1 MAQNQNDLK
10 HWNEKE
16 QALRVI
22 LEELIARPQII
33 DSEQFP
39 NALKLIIQSLSES
52 GISVYLQAVE
62 VVNELFKASLQ
73 INYDYLFQNFEEIVT
88 PMMLKSADS
97 NTRVRQ
103 KTSEC
108 INNLWTNLLTSINP
122 KFISKV

>member
-103 KTSEC
+103 KTNEC

>member
-39 NALKLIIQSLSES
+39 NALKLII
-52 GISVYLQAVE
+52 
-62 VVNELFKASLQ
+62 
-73 INYDYLFQNFEEIVT
+73 
-88 PMMLKSADS
+88 
-97 NTRVRQ
+97 
-103 KTSEC
+103 
-108 INNLWTNLLTSINP
+108 
-122 KFISKV
+122 

>member
-16 QALRVI
+16 QALWVI

-62 VVNELFKASLQ
+62 VVNELFKASL
-73 INYDYLFQNFEEIVT
+73 
-88 PMMLKSADS
+88 
-97 NTRVRQ
+97 
-103 KTSEC
+103 
-108 INNLWTNLLTSINP
+108 
-122 KFISKV
+122 